1 MTKIKKYIDQRI
13 KDDPELE
20 HLIELENERL
30 KIAVMLTELRLDA
43 GITQK
48 ELAERINKP
57 QSTISRIETGE
68 MNPSISLIIEIA
80 NGIGKKFVPTF
91 I

>member
-1 MTKIKKYIDQRI
+1 MTKIKKYINKRT
-13 KDDPELE
+13 KDDAELE

-30 KIAVMLTELRLDA
+30 KIAVMLTELRLEA

-48 ELAERINKP
+48 ELAKRINKP

-68 MNPSISLIIEIA
+68 MNPSISLVIEIA